1 MFQVSGSGGRAPCGG
16 AWARSE
22 DGRPRPAAV
31 ADSQWDFT
39 SRFTGHSAVR
49 YIGRFTVGCVRRA
62 PRSEEDARLEPLG
75 GEGGLADDERLA
87 AQAEDEATSHDD
99 KQVVVL
105 HAEGHH
111 ELAREDEEAA
121 DGAADADPCAGRRL
135 RAERWAVNRR
145 INIPR

>member
-1 MFQVSGSGGRAPCGG
+1 MRRGRGAIGRWPTAAGGR
-16 AWARSE
+16 
-22 DGRPRPAAV
+22 
-31 ADSQWDFT
+31 
-39 SRFTGHSAVR
+39 
-49 YIGRFTVGCVRRA
+49 GRFTVGFYEPFHKPFCSPLYRPFYGRVRA

-99 KQVVVL
+99 KQAVVL